1 MLPLLD
7 PSTVRDA
14 VGKVVDGAM
23 NPVAY
28 TAPSNAILYEM
39 AARAVE
45 AVNARSE
52 NVTTFDDEDL
62 YSVDLYGAIQDTYL
76 ERRQQQED
84 RVRSGE

>member
-1 MLPLLD
+1 MLPLLG

-28 TAPSNAILYEM
+28 TAPSSAILYEM
-39 AARAVE
+39 AARWVE

-52 NVTTFDDEDL
+52 NLNMFDDVDL
-62 YSVDLYGAIQDTYL
+62 YSVDLYGAIQDAYL

-84 RVRSGE
+84 KVRSGE